1 MKILK
6 GILSSFLAVA
16 VIVMMFPQN
25 RMAYNSDM
33 DAEAG
38 VSSIIGN
45 ATEVEL
51 IDPTNDKEYM
61 FLTDVIVTSELLDD
75 NTVKITLTNAGAF
88 VVTDW
93 TVAYESV
100 YNVLEIENA
109 EIVSNNEVVEF
120 KSIDTN
126 KDLNPDE
133 STSVILTIDG
143 TYSDDTN
150 YRVYG
155 LCDGI
160 QEIYSVAD
168 FTTYDASTGKIT
180 LDTFDIDDAQ
190 ADIAGSVYTRGVE
203 ADFEEL
209 PFDSGVNPNTVIGS
223 DGRTLVT
230 SVNSN
235 PYNRI
240 ACLIIKW
247 TDGTVSQGT
256 GFMISSKYMLTAAH
270 CVYNTDL
277 GASAKSITAYFGANG
292 ATYSKSVGASS
303 WSWCSSYPSDT
314 SAKNDWGCI
323 ELSSEPNR
331 GYFSIGY
338 TTTATLES
346 STLTIC
352 GYPGDKAVVSSSA
365 TVNGKMRYMYMMS
378 GTPSNVGTYVIDY
391 KMDTYNGQ
399 SGAPVYNSSYV
410 VYGIHNKG
418 YSTYNQSRRLT
429 SALVNAFVDNG
440 WCSY

>member
-25 RMAYNSDM
+25 CMAYNSDM
-33 DAEAG
+33 DAEAD

-160 QEIYSVAD
+160 QEI
-168 FTTYDASTGKIT
+168 
-180 LDTFDIDDAQ
+180 L
-190 ADIAGSVYTRGVE
+190 
-203 ADFEEL
+203 L
-209 PFDSGVNPNTVIGS
+209 
-223 DGRTLVT
+223 
-230 SVNSN
+230 
-235 PYNRI
+235 
-240 ACLIIKW
+240 
-247 TDGTVSQGT
+247 
-256 GFMISSKYMLTAAH
+256 M
-270 CVYNTDL
+270 
-277 GASAKSITAYFGANG
+277 
-292 ATYSKSVGASS
+292 
-303 WSWCSSYPSDT
+303 
-314 SAKNDWGCI
+314 
-323 ELSSEPNR
+323 
-331 GYFSIGY
+331 
-338 TTTATLES
+338 
-346 STLTIC
+346 
-352 GYPGDKAVVSSSA
+352 
-365 TVNGKMRYMYMMS
+365 
-378 GTPSNVGTYVIDY
+378 
-391 KMDTYNGQ
+391 
-399 SGAPVYNSSYV
+399 
-410 VYGIHNKG
+410 
-418 YSTYNQSRRLT
+418 
-429 SALVNAFVDNG
+429 
-440 WCSY
+440 